1 MQHQKSRNLIF
12 FGFFWKSG
20 LFFYFTSN
28 FRPELRTIISTFWYR
43 MQKGQNSMLTCV
55 WLENVHIHI
64 HLFSYFH
71 LYFETF
77 RVFFL
82 KWTFYF
88 YVLDTL
94 TMLTIQRINVSVV
107 PYVHLNLMKAYC
119 EIKHEVKMWESES
132 QAMSHWCT
140 QEKFARLWLNQ
151 GSESCRSSMKRWR
164 GNAFCWTR
172 SVWALVQIIKFNSQY
187 CHWQGA

>member
-1 MQHQKSRNLIF
+1 MQHQKSRNLSLF
-12 FGFFWKSG
+12 FGFLKVWPIFLLYIQLQTRITNNNFHILIQNAKRAKFYVDSCMTWEHPHPYTPFFIFPSVFWNIPG
-20 LFFYFTSN
+20 F
-28 FRPELRTIISTFWYR
+28 
-43 MQKGQNSMLTCV
+43 
-55 WLENVHIHI
+55 
-64 HLFSYFH
+64 
-71 LYFETF
+71 
-77 RVFFL
+77 FFL
-82 KWTFYF
+82 NELSIFTR
-88 YVLDTL
+88 LTL
-94 TMLTIQRINVSVV
+94 TMLTIRRINVSVV